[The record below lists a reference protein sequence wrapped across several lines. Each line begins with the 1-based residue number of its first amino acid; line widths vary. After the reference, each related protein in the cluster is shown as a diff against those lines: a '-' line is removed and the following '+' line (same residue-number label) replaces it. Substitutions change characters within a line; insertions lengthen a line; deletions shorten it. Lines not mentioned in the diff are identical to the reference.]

1 MTAPRSS
8 TASAPRRR
16 ALLGG
21 IAALAGSLALGTA
34 PAGAAD
40 YPSRPVELI
49 VAASAGGGTDV
60 VARAFSEAARKH
72 LPQPMIVVNKPG
84 AASAIGFAE
93 VANARPDGYK
103 VGVMSVN
110 LVILPALGLMK
121 TTADDFTPIARL
133 NFDPAA
139 ITVRADSPW
148 KTVEEFLADAKKK
161 PGGMQVGNGG
171 VGDIWHVAAAAVED
185 RTGAQFNHV
194 PFQGAAPAVASLL
207 GGHVDAITVSPGEV
221 LQHVQ
226 GGKLRV
232 LAIMADQ
239 RLGGAYAGT
248 PTLKERNVDLSI
260 GVWRGLS
267 VPKGTPADVVQALRT
282 ATRAAAAEPAYK
294 ETLAKANLGDAYADA
309 DVFRSVIESDRQS
322 LKKVLDKLVIQK

>member
-1 MTAPRSS
+1 MKTSGSS
-8 TASAPRRR
+8 
-16 ALLGG
+16 
-21 IAALAGSLALGTA
+21 IAARKLLTLSLSSMLATTTL
-34 PAGAAD
+34 AAD

-49 VAASAGGGTDV
+49 VAASAGGGTDI
-60 VARAFSEAARKH
+60 VARAFAEAARTH
-72 LPQPMIVVNKPG
+72 LPQPFIVVNKPG
-84 AASAIGFAE
+84 ASSAIGFAD
-93 VANARPDGYK
+93 VANAKPDGYK

-121 TTADDFTPIARL
+121 VNADDFIPVARL

-148 KTVEEFLADAKKK
+148 KTVEEFIADTKKK
-161 PGGMQVGNGG
+161 PGVMQVGNGG
-171 VGDIWHVAAAAVED
+171 VGDIWHIAAAAVED

-226 GGKLRV
+226 AGKLRV

-239 RLGGAYAGT
+239 RLGGTYAST
-248 PTLKERNVDLSI
+248 PTLKERKIDLSI

-267 VPKGTPADVVQALRT
+267 VPKGTPLDVVQTLSKAVS
-282 ATRAAAAEPAYK
+282 ATAAEPTFK
-294 ETLAKANLGDAYADA
+294 EALARANLGESYADA
-309 DVFRSVIESDRQS
+309 NGFKATIESDRES
-322 LKKVLDKLVIQK
+322 LKKVLAKLVIQK

>member
-1 MTAPRSS
+1 MTSRPTPFLPRHLAAFLA
-8 TASAPRRR
+8 ASA
-16 ALLGG
+16 L
-21 IAALAGSLALGTA
+21 ALAASSAR
-34 PAGAAD
+34 AAD
-40 YPSRPVELI
+40 YPARPVELV

-60 VARAFSEAARKH
+60 VARAFAEAARKH
-72 LPQPMIVVNKPG
+72 LPQPLIVVNKPG

-93 VANARPDGYK
+93 VANAKPDGYK

-110 LVILPALGLMK
+110 LVILPTLGLMK
-121 TTADDFTPIARL
+121 VTADDFVPVARL

-148 KTVEEFLADAKKK
+148 KTVEEFIAEAKKK

-185 RTGAQFNHV
+185 RTGTQFNHV

-221 LQHVQ
+221 VQHVQ
-226 GGKLRV
+226 GGRLRV

-239 RLGGAYAGT
+239 RLGGAYAAV

-260 GVWRGLS
+260 GVWRGLA
-267 VPKGTPADVVQALRT
+267 VPRGTPADVVQTLRT
-282 ATRAAAAEPAYK
+282 ATRTAAAEPAYR
-294 ETLAKANLGDAYADA
+294 ETLARANLGDSYADA
-309 DVFRSVIESDRQS
+309 DVFKAEIESDRQS
-322 LKKVLDKLVIQK
+322 LKKVLEKLVIQK

>member
-1 MTAPRSS
+1 MKNNNAWRIARQLAAVS
-8 TASAPRRR
+8 TLLLISAT
-16 ALLGG
+16 GF
-21 IAALAGSLALGTA
+21 
-34 PAGAAD
+34 AAD
-40 YPSRPVELI
+40 YPTHPIDLV
-49 VAASAGGGTDV
+49 VAASPGGGTDV
-60 VARAFSEAARKH
+60 VARAFAESARKH
-72 LPQPMIVVNKPG
+72 LPQPLIIVNKPG
-84 AASAIGFAE
+84 ASSAIGFAD
-93 VANARPDGYK
+93 VAHAKPDGYR

-121 TTADDFTPIARL
+121 VTADDFIPVARL

-148 KTVEEFLADAKKK
+148 KTVEEFIADAKKR

-221 LQHVQ
+221 VQHVQ
-226 GGKLRV
+226 AGKLRV

-239 RLGGAYAGT
+239 RLGGVYATT
-248 PTLKERNVDLSI
+248 PTLKERNIDLSI

-267 VPKGTPADVVQALRT
+267 VPKGTPADIVQILRT
-282 ATRAAAAEPAYK
+282 ATRATVAEPAYK
-294 ETLAKANLGDAYADA
+294 EMLAKANLGDSYADA
-309 DVFRSVIESDRQS
+309 DGFKANIDSDRES
-322 LKKVLDKLVIQK
+322 LKKVLEKLVIQK

>member
-1 MTAPRSS
+1 MKIVGSS
-8 TASAPRRR
+8 TATRRF
-16 ALLGG
+16 
-21 IAALAGSLALGTA
+21 LALSVFSLLASTA
-34 PAGAAD
+34 LAAD
-40 YPSRPVELI
+40 YPNRPVELV

-60 VARAFSEAARKH
+60 VARAFAEAMRTH
-72 LPQPMIVVNKPG
+72 LPQPLIVINKPG
-84 AASAIGFAE
+84 ASSAIGFAE
-93 VANARPDGYK
+93 VANSKPDGYK

-121 TTADDFTPIARL
+121 VNADDFIPVARL

-148 KTVEEFLADAKKK
+148 KTVEEFIADAKKK
-161 PGGMQVGNGG
+161 PGVMQVGNGG

-221 LQHVQ
+221 KQHVQ

-239 RLGGAYAGT
+239 RLGGAYAGV
-248 PTLKERNVDLSI
+248 PTLKERNIDLSI
-260 GVWRGLS
+260 GVWRGLA
-267 VPKGTPADVVQALRT
+267 VPKGTPSDVVQTLSKAVKE
-282 ATRAAAAEPAYK
+282 AAAEPAYK
-294 ETLAKANLGDAYADA
+294 ETLAKANLGESYADA
-309 DVFRSVIESDRQS
+309 AGFKADIESDRES
-322 LKKVLDKLVIQK
+322 LKKVLAKLVIQK